1 MHHNGPVRLRVAG
14 IRILFL
20 PVFLTSLLLV
30 VAALFSPYPM
40 SLTPWA
46 ILFSG
51 AMCISYI
58 LKTSKANNF
67 KLTLVIF
74 TDGKVRLES
83 NGKEIVAGSL
93 VGQQWCTRWFA
104 ILRVS
109 TGNTVRNMI
118 ILSSQQQEAD
128 DFRRLTVWLRQDL
141 FNSTRAGRVLGS

>member
-30 VAALFSPYPM
+30 VAALLSPYPM
-40 SLTPWA
+40 SLTLGA

-58 LKTSKANNF
+58 LKISKANNF
-67 KLTLVIF
+67 KLTSVIF

-83 NGKEIVAGSL
+83 NGKEKDAGSL

-109 TGNTVRNMI
+109 NGNTVRTMI

-128 DFRRLTVWLRQDL
+128 DYRRLTVWLRQDL
-141 FNSTRAGRVLGS
+141 FSSTRAGRVLGN